1 MSKRTNSLLFFAL
14 CLVSGI
20 CTAYVLPDF
29 RDVYVPV
36 FTGLLLMGFLFL
48 KRQKL
53 SPRSR
58 LIFLLFL
65 SFAWGISRFQLADFR
80 NNAALPLGTGTYA
93 GTVAEA
99 KAPKTGRQQLIVR
112 LKYVLDDDSLVPLN
126 ERIVLT
132 VSNENR
138 IMETG
143 DEICFTGELKSVEN
157 RGNPGEFNAE
167 FYYRTKGI
175 RYRSFCSDPEL
186 TGHSFSIA
194 EWFARRRNELCGMME
209 NYLEDD
215 ALAIGKALLF
225 GDNSDLDQALLQ
237 SFSATGT
244 THVLAVSGLHIGLI
258 LLLLQKFLQLFHR
271 LISRRQAIVLSIVL
285 VIFYGLLTGA
295 SPSVMRAVI
304 MFTILSSAQL
314 FGRGNDSLGALGFCA
329 ILQLSWNPWYLF
341 DLGFQLSYT
350 ALLGIFLLYKPIMSL
365 WEPKRRLIRLA
376 WEGTAAGIAATVFTT
391 PIVLYNFYRF
401 PNYFALANLGIM
413 LFGFLVLALGILFL
427 LTSFVPFVSKLTAL
441 AFSVSVIGMVL
452 WVKLIDSLPGAVS
465 GGFHLELWEM
475 LFAYALITAWIL
487 HLGWSLVKRSYLLIA
502 TALLIAFWSWNRF
515 SVLRSKELVIMNS
528 SQFCLVVKE
537 GKSCY
542 ALYDKDK
549 NGSWAIPD
557 ELKNYAAYTGAGLI
571 PLKFEGSTLS
581 GKIGKETIA
590 LNRQKD
596 GIEIVFRDKRLFYRQ
611 RGVPGF
617 RENARL
623 FSPETRL
630 YVQSEDNE
638 AYRWKFD

>member
-1 MSKRTNSLLFFAL
+1 MSERTNPLLFFAL
-14 CLVSGI
+14 SIVFGI
-20 CTAYVLPDF
+20 RTAYAFPGF
-29 RDVYVPV
+29 RELYLPV
-36 FTGLLLMGFLFL
+36 FIGLLLIGFIFL
-48 KRQKL
+48 TRQKL
-53 SPRSR
+53 SPPRR
-58 LIFLLFL
+58 LMFLLLL
-65 SFAWGISRFQLADFR
+65 SFAWGISCFELSDFR
-80 NNAALPLGTGTYA
+80 NNAALPRQTGTYT
-93 GTVAEA
+93 GKIVEA
-99 KAPKTGRQQLIVR
+99 KAPKADRQQLIVR
-112 LKYVLDDDSLVPLN
+112 LHDGLADDSLVPLN

-132 VSNENR
+132 ASEADR
-138 IMETG
+138 IMEAG
-143 DEICFTGELKSVEN
+143 DEICFTGELKPVEN

-175 RYRSFCSDPEL
+175 RYRIFCSDPEL
-186 TGHSFSIA
+186 VGRSFSLA
-194 EWFARRRNELCGMME
+194 GWFAKRRNELCNMME

-225 GDNSDLDQALLQ
+225 GDNSDLDQELLQ

-258 LLLLQKFLQLFHR
+258 LLLLQRFLQVFHR

-285 VIFYGLLTGA
+285 VVFYGLLTGA

-304 MFTILSSAQL
+304 MFAILSSAQL
-314 FGRGNDSLGALGFCA
+314 LRRKNDSLGALGFCA

-350 ALLGIFLLYKPIMSL
+350 ALLGIFLLYKPIMTL
-365 WEPKRRLIRLA
+365 WAPKRTIIRLA
-376 WEGTAAGIAATVFTT
+376 WEGTAAGIAATIFTT

-427 LTSFVPFVSKLTAL
+427 LTSFIPFVSRLTAL
-441 AFSVSVIGMVL
+441 AFSVSVIGMVI

-465 GGFHLELWEM
+465 GGFHLGLWEM
-475 LFAYALITAWIL
+475 LMAYALITGWIL
-487 HLGWSLVKRSYLLIA
+487 HLGWSALKRSYLLIA
-502 TALLIAFWSWNRF
+502 TALLIVFWSWNRF
-515 SVLRSKELVIMNS
+515 DVLHSSELIVMNS

-542 ALYDKDK
+542 ALYDKDR
-549 NGSWAIPD
+549 NGSWVVPD
-557 ELKNYAAYTGAGLI
+557 ELKNYAAYTGAKLI
-571 PLKFEGSTLS
+571 PLKFEGRNLS
-581 GKIGKETIA
+581 GKIGKELIA

-596 GIEIVFRDKRLFYRQ
+596 GIEIIFREKRLFYRQ
-611 RGVPGF
+611 RGVPNF
-617 RENARL
+617 RENAQL

-630 YVQSEDNE
+630 YVQSGDNE
-638 AYRWKFD
+638 AYRWKFN